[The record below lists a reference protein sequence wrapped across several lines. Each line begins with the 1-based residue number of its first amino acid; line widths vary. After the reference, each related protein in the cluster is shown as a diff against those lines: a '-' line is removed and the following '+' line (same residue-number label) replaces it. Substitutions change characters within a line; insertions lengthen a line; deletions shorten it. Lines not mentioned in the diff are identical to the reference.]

1 MAEKSSSDSTGRAT
15 SSEAPLKVISL
26 FSGAMGL
33 DLGLEAAGLETA
45 VCVEIDPKCSAT
57 IRRNRPELELIQ
69 ADIASVS
76 TAKILAAA
84 NLRPGQAFAVVGG
97 PPCQSFSTGGLR
109 QSIRDRR
116 GDLFAEFLRVI
127 DDARPSYFVFENVAH
142 ILTAAIRHRP
152 IAERPGQRWHLSS
165 YKRPAGQ
172 LALGFDDGTQP
183 LADDEQ
189 AGSALAVILDA
200 FEGLGYSLTFAV
212 LNAADYGVPQRRLRF
227 VLMGSRSGDRP
238 MIPTRT
244 NAADGSQGLP
254 PWRTLRDAIGDL
266 RESYPQHSNYTPEF
280 QRFFELIPPGGNWRD
295 LPVELQQ
302 KALGERAFAAGGG
315 KTGFFRRLSWDEP
328 APTIV
333 GKPNRKSHAI
343 CHPDEIRP
351 LTVRES
357 ARVQGFPD
365 EWEFDGSMHAQ
376 YLQIGNAVP
385 VGLGQA
391 IGKVLIDSYAHE
403 TRCLETDCEMFS
415 IDDWQ
420 CRREAMLDQAHAV
433 LRAAARNK
441 VSQRSFATAV

>member
-1 MAEKSSSDSTGRAT
+1 MTGKSNGASNGALASIET
-15 SSEAPLKVISL
+15 PLKVISL

-33 DLGLEAAGLETA
+33 DLGLEAAGLNTA
-45 VCVEIDPKCSAT
+45 VCVEIDPRCCET
-57 IRRNRPELELIQ
+57 IHRNRPDIPVLQ
-69 ADIASVS
+69 SDIATLP
-76 TAKILAAA
+76 TASILAKAD
-84 NLRPGQAFAVVGG
+84 LQPSQAFAVVGG

-116 GDLFAEFLRVI
+116 GNLFAEFLRVV
-127 DDARPSYFVFENVAH
+127 DEARPVYFVFENVAH

-165 YKRPAGQ
+165 YKRQNGQ

-183 LADDEQ
+183 LEDDEQ
-189 AGSALAVILDA
+189 AGSALSVILDA
-200 FEGLGYSLTFAV
+200 FEELGYSLTFAV

-227 VLMGSRSGDRP
+227 VLMGSRLRERP
-238 MIPTRT
+238 MFTART
-244 NAADGSQGLP
+244 HAAHGSQDFP

-266 RESYPQHSNYTPEF
+266 QEYRPQHSNYTPEF
-280 QRFFELIPPGGNWRD
+280 QRYFSLIPPGGNWRD
-295 LPVELQQ
+295 LPVELQ
-302 KALGERAFAAGGG
+302 KEALGERAFAAGGG

-365 EWEFDGSMHAQ
+365 DWDFAGSMHAQ

-385 VGLGQA
+385 VGLGHA
-391 IGKVLIDSYAHE
+391 VGRALIDSYS
-403 TRCLETDCEMFS
+403 RRLSYSS
-415 IDDWQ
+415 IDVEQPSHDDWRW
-420 CRREAMLDQAHAV
+420 RREAMLSDAHEV

-441 VSQRSFATAV
+441 VSQRSFAAIA